1 MNGLTRQERAHSRV
15 RARSPAHA
23 HAGGLPP
30 RRQARCAR
38 ACPAGRALRPRPPA
52 ARWREQRGPQSA
64 SAAVPLTKRVARGAA
79 QGAGGK
85 TTRNGTRACLSA
97 TSSAMALPSG
107 ATRSRPRLRACART
121 RAPALTVPGGARI
134 AAHVCPCVHAHT
146 PPDTGPHVRA
156 HTHTHPHARTHARTH
171 ARSLRHREV
180 IWD

>member
-38 ACPAGRALRPRPPA
+38 ACPEGRALRPRPPA

-121 RAPALTVPGGARI
+121 RAPALTVP
-134 AAHVCPCVHAHT
+134 AAHASLRTCARACMHT
-146 PPDTGPHVRA
+146 RPPILARMCART
-156 HTHTHPHARTHARTH
+156 HTHTRTHARTH
-171 ARSLRHREV
+171 ARMRVHCGTER
-180 IWD
+180 